1 VHFICIGIDMAQV
14 IQDQLLAF
22 DEHFRPQ
29 ATSHKLQATSS
40 KLRQFVAFTNKKK
53 VLTKNYESNRIR

>member
-1 VHFICIGIDMAQV
+1 MAQM

-22 DEHFRPQ
+22 DSHFRPQ
-29 ATSHKLQATSS
+29 VTSSKRQATSG

>member
-1 VHFICIGIDMAQV
+1 MAQM
-14 IQDQLLAF
+14 ILDQLLAF

-29 ATSHKLQATSS
+29 ATSGKLQATSS
-40 KLRQFVAFTNKKK
+40 KLRQFAAFTNKKK